1 VTGASGIIGDGGVSP
16 DEAAGDSPTS
26 GARTRH
32 RRRGWRAAFFA
43 LAAVGVVGAAAWTLF
58 GSPLLVV
65 RSVTV
70 SGTHLVPRSEVLAV
84 SGVQLGTPLIRVNTA
99 QAAAR
104 IVQIR
109 QVRSAR
115 VTRSWPDR
123 LTIVVRER
131 TPELGVTA
139 AGGGYD
145 LVDADGVVVR
155 WAARDPAGL
164 PLYATSAPAD
174 ALRGDADLSAAAAVL
189 GELPAAV
196 RHAVRSVSAPEPD
209 QVTLHLAGGTTVLW
223 GDPGRAAVKARELTV
238 LMRSHMRYYD
248 VSGLGSVAARLLAD
262 AQDPP
267 IRDTLTGSRVVS

>member
-1 VTGASGIIGDGGVSP
+1 VTGASGIIRDGAASP
-16 DEAAGDSPTS
+16 DEAAGESLTS
-26 GARTRH
+26 GVKAGH

-43 LAAVGVVGAAAWTLF
+43 LAAVGVIGTAAWVLF
-58 GSPLLVV
+58 SSPLLVV

-70 SGTHLVPRSEVLAV
+70 SGTHLVSRSEVLAA

-99 QAAAR
+99 RAAGR

-109 QVRSAR
+109 QVRSVQ

-131 TPELGVTA
+131 TPALTLTA
-139 AGGGYD
+139 PGGGYD

-155 WAARDPAGL
+155 WAATRPAGL
-164 PLYATSAPAD
+164 PLYATAAPTA
-174 ALRGDADLSAAAAVL
+174 ALRGDPGLAAAAAVL

-196 RHAVRSVSAPEPD
+196 RRSVTSVSAPQAD
-209 QVTLHLAGGTTVLW
+209 QVTLYLAGRTTVLW
-223 GDPGRAAVKARELTV
+223 GDTGRAGIKARELTV

-248 VSGLGSVAARLLAD
+248 VSGLGSVAAR
-262 AQDPP
+262 
-267 IRDTLTGSRVVS
+267 